1 MEGRTNGG
9 TIFFGNA
16 KMIFLSLRGD
26 DNFLKIIQVLWGSIL
41 WTDGRTGRTM
51 FLEHIKSI
59 FFIFDGRTQV
69 FFKKIQTLQGST
81 DGRTYFLKMPRAF
94 FHLWWAKIQFF
105 LKETKILVFH
115 RRTNGRKDRTNRL
128 VRRTEGWTD
137 GLNGQDGQYFW
148 KMLKAFFSSLMGKD
162 KCFFQK
168 SKFFKL
174 VLASTKACEL
184 TSL

>member
-105 LKETKILVFH
+105 LKKTNILVFR

-128 VRRTEGWTD
+128 VRRTDWTD
-137 GLNGQDGQYFW
+137 KTDDILENA
-148 KMLKAFFSSLMGKD
+148 KSFFSSLMGKD
-162 KCFFQK
+162 KCFF
-168 SKFFKL
+168 SKIQIL
-174 VLASTKACEL
+174 QVSI
-184 TSL
+184 S